1 MTAARIIEIKSGEAF
16 EVGDATVTLLQKSGR
31 TARICVQAPA
41 HITITHPLKP
51 AAHEARV
58 THGGSQSWQTFFSM
72 TRARRS

>member
-58 THGGSQSWQTFFSM
+58 THGGSQSWRTPCTTPPAKHS
-72 TRARRS
+72 